1 MTGRSTTLR
10 ESGMNV
16 ILGSPRQEYLPADS
30 EFASPRTHLASPR
43 THLASSR
50 THVASP
56 KLADD
61 PAELPQ
67 SSGRTEMASNR
78 QMAFD
83 QKGKL
88 TDEY

>member
-30 EFASPRTHLASPR
+30 EFASPR